1 MCFSFWLVAYGGL
14 LLFFPVYFGFR
25 LAGCRRAG
33 PPYPNMANLNLR
45 SSDSVG
51 RAESQ
56 TFPLP
61 LSHLM
66 FSSGIFANRLHPVL
80 SPVHFCFRLAGC
92 PLGGFVCTQCWE
104 LMLVLFFVCS
114 CFRLW
119 FCILVSFEVFCFHAL
134 RVCSWSFADYCLFS
148 SGCVLFW
155 V

>member
-1 MCFSFWLVAYGGL
+1 MCFSFSLVAFGGW
-14 LLFFPVYFGFR
+14 LLFLPVYFRYR
-25 LAGCRRAG
+25 LAHCGLAG
-33 PPYPNMANLNLR
+33 PPQCKRANLNLR
-45 SSDSVG
+45 SSDPVG

-61 LSHLM
+61 LFHLM
-66 FSSGIFANRLHPVL
+66 FSSGIFSSPLHPVL
-80 SPVHFCFRLAGC
+80 SPAHFCCRLAGR
-92 PLGGFVCTQCWE
+92 PRGGFVRIQYWE
-104 LMLVLFFVCS
+104 LMLVLFFACS

-148 SGCVLFW
+148 SGCFLFW